1 MGPYDSEP
9 TIATQLTV
17 EMLTNDG
24 WQSHPA
30 RIANLTRQ
38 ELWVALDQRLAEPLD
53 PGRAVRLVLSH
64 PKRPAQTAE
73 TVVLWH
79 IGRSGNVVVL
89 KRPGLWDPPSRR
101 ENMRVKLAVPVYL
114 DEHDGSGPMPTTSI
128 DIGVGGLFCVAA
140 MSLRIGQR
148 VAVAIQLTPDRT
160 FECQAEVARLD
171 DDPNDPM
178 GLDLLVGL
186 RFLDLTRQDQASLAE
201 AISGLARGL
210 DAGSFPGPWQDEGP
224 AQAEG
229 PWQPEEADLQIHV
242 DIDGPSDEDGD
253 GGGDDDDDGAS
264 VPVEDDEYPGT
275 TGERLISID
284 LDERHG

>member
-140 MSLRIGQR
+140 IGLRIGQR
-148 VAVAIQLTPDRT
+148 VDVAVHLTPDRT
-160 FECQAEVARLD
+160 FECRLD
-171 DDPNDPM
+171 DDPNDAL

-186 RFLDLTRQDQASLAE
+186 QFLDLTRQDQASLAE
-201 AISGLARGL
+201 AIAGLARGV
-210 DAGSFPGPWQDEGP
+210 DADSLPGPWQPG
-224 AQAEG
+224 A
-229 PWQPEEADLQIHV
+229 ADLQIHV
-242 DIDGPSDEDGD
+242 DIDSPSDE
-253 GGGDDDDDGAS
+253 GGAGDD
-264 VPVEDDEYPGT
+264 PGMA
-275 TGERLISID
+275 GERLISIEF
-284 LDERHG
+284 DELPG